1 MNPQTL
7 STLETFVLPILTAVT
22 GWLAGTRKRRNDFI
36 RDLQSSIN
44 LLADENRKLLSDITA
59 VNSEVVRLRR
69 ENEELKL
76 SIDRL
81 CSENA
86 QLKDEIRGLRMQLSQ
101 KNAPTQS

>member
-59 VNSEVVRLRR
+59 VNTEVVRLRR

-101 KNAPTQS
+101 KNATTQS